1 MENQIENKK
10 RPNVQP
16 SARLKKPEFQNASTK
31 VEPSTF
37 AKVRG
42 NKNSP
47 VQTLMDKELPR
58 LIGSLFLLDAVEEQE
73 ITDEDTGE
81 VRVNSLYTVKTLQQN
96 VKAKLGTLIT
106 IKVKDAKPIV
116 TQNTLMENIL
126 DGSGKTLIVRFT
138 DIAHYSFIG
147 GEAINAK
154 SANLVNI
161 TVKEASKL

>member
-1 MENQIENKK
+1 MENQVENKR
-10 RPNVQP
+10 RPIVQA
-16 SARLKKPEFQNASTK
+16 SAGVKKPELQNASTK
-31 VEPSTF
+31 MELSTF

-47 VQTLMDKELPR
+47 VQTLMDEELPR
-58 LIGSLFLLDAVEEQE
+58 FIGNLFLLDAVEEQE
-73 ITDEDTGE
+73 VTDADTGE
-81 VRVNSLYTVKTLQQN
+81 VRINSLYTVKTLQQN

-116 TQNTLMENIL
+116 NQNKLMENIL
-126 DGSGKTLIVRFT
+126 DGSGKTLIIRFT